1 MTTTFNTGCYESVG
15 KLKISRN
22 SKKTHIYYQ
31 RESASLYIGDLSFDV
46 KENDILEIFSKMSG
60 LLSVRICRDVISE
73 KSLGYGYINFQSK
86 KYAKRAMKKMNFY
99 FDKNSFKKP
108 LRLMWKEK
116 DKTLRISG
124 KGNIFVNHLPYDYKT
139 IDLYKL
145 FLPFGKIPSCKICY
159 DSEGNSKRFGFVHFY
174 LSKNAR
180 EAIRKL
186 NESLLKGKKLHL
198 SPFIKK
204 ETRDFLLPKNAQYH
218 LFWKAR
224 SEYPWPWH
232 AGQCCSNPPAGCDI
246 YKGKSLWKDLEACHP
261 GPELSGFLSAG

>member
-1 MTTTFNTGCYESVG
+1 MTTTFTTGCYESVG

-108 LRLMWKEK
+108 SK
-116 DKTLRISG
+116 
-124 KGNIFVNHLPYDYKT
+124 HLKNT
-139 IDLYKL
+139 ASKL
-145 FLPFGKIPSCKICY
+145 VLHKKL
-159 DSEGNSKRFGFVHFY
+159 RFGG
-174 LSKNAR
+174 NA
-180 EAIRKL
+180 KY
-186 NESLLKGKKLHL
+186 
-198 SPFIKK
+198 
-204 ETRDFLLPKNAQYH
+204 DF
-218 LFWKAR
+218 
-224 SEYPWPWH
+224 
-232 AGQCCSNPPAGCDI
+232 C
-246 YKGKSLWKDLEACHP
+246 
-261 GPELSGFLSAG
+261 